1 MALEFVIS
9 IDELAITM
17 YTNIPDKNL
26 KKIKF
31 QKSMLHFSEE
41 NEDKENSTLLNDLPY
56 FTGDIAYPHGDLEKM
71 TYMER
76 IEFFFNKDTFTKTLE
91 PYYQKQISNITK
103 SNEIASQ
110 NIISTILLIF
120 PTRFPVINNVH
131 LSINKIKQ
139 IDSAIPFQFN
149 PFGTFYFSHLNLQ
162 GKTYTFKKLTWLNDI
177 INNPVYQ
184 EILIEYNRFVPK
196 LNAIVI
202 EREEKIN
209 KTLEEIKIV
218 AKEIIVTLLEE
229 KIVTKEKQQGR
240 AAPMV
245 EKNKITY
252 NFLKENILLNSDTF
266 KDDNKML
273 ENITNID
280 TESINLSKD
289 IYNSWNSLSENSY
302 TGLKGNYYETNWQI
316 INKINPSDKT
326 KKTIKEKIQNLRKL
340 FDTLGEN
347 IDNLKNLT
355 KVFQEKFDN
364 NSIQGLPKEFQD
376 DYRNFN
382 YTTLNKFR
390 RPIRASSNFF
400 LQEVL
405 DPKENQDVIEFY
417 DFLKHAYTSFI
428 ENKVFNTETIEK
440 IDIGVITVNP
450 GIKGQSKKE
459 VSLMCEFIEGELN
472 AGNMLKLYCPIYDDI
487 LGNKFPNL
495 VDDLTSNN
503 ESAFWRV
510 DYSEPMF
517 SIDSNESQKAS
528 DEQFKSIDLAVKKEQ
543 MNKELPPNM
552 DISLKNKNL
561 SQNAVSKFQTN
572 VVMPNKILIEEKL
585 NNIKK
590 IKPTF
595 VVMANTLHT
604 FLQEKDTTL
613 VPLINDFTSKTSKT
627 KNLLL
632 SLNSKVGE
640 YNASIS
646 NRELLIK
653 ENKYV
658 SETEKAQH
666 ESETAILKLMI
677 QVLEIMVKL
686 EQNKP
691 EATLTGGTKNKT
703 KKKVRFNINKYNKTV
718 KK

>member
-17 YTNIPDKNL
+17 YTNIPDENL

-41 NEDKENSTLLNDLPY
+41 NEDKENNTLLNDLPY
-56 FTGDIAYPHGDLEKM
+56 FTGDIAYPHIELEKM

-76 IEFFFNKDTFTKTLE
+76 IEFFFNKENFTKTLE
-91 PYYQKQISNITK
+91 PYYQKQISNINK

-139 IDSAIPFQFN
+139 IDSVIPFQFN

-196 LNAIVI
+196 LNAII
-202 EREEKIN
+202 DER
-209 KTLEEIKIV
+209 
-218 AKEIIVTLLEE
+218 E
-229 KIVTKEKQQGR
+229 KIV
-240 AAPMV
+240 
-245 EKNKITY
+245 N
-252 NFLKENILLNSDTF
+252 
-266 KDDNKML
+266 
-273 ENITNID
+273 
-280 TESINLSKD
+280 
-289 IYNSWNSLSENSY
+289 
-302 TGLKGNYYETNWQI
+302 
-316 INKINPSDKT
+316 
-326 KKTIKEKIQNLRKL
+326 KTIKEIKKVAQEIIIAFLKSKIDADKNPNVKMVAKNKDTYTFLKESILLNTEDFNGDETLVLENIEKADLASIKLDKSIYEIWQDIPQNVEDALKGNHYKETNWKIVPNKSPSKETIDIIKKSIEKLQEL
-340 FDTLGEN
+340 FDTLGKNIEN
-347 IDNLKNLT
+347 LDNLT
-355 KVFQEKFDN
+355 KIFKQQFKANVID
-364 NSIQGLPKEFQD
+364 GLPKNFQD

-400 LQEVL
+400 LQEIL
-405 DPKENQDVIEFY
+405 DPKENQDVIDFY
-417 DFLKHAYTSFI
+417 NFLNHAYTSFI
-428 ENKVFNTETIEK
+428 ENTTFDAETIDK
-440 IDIGVITVNP
+440 MDIGVITVNP
-450 GIKGQSKKE
+450 GVKGQSKKE
-459 VSLMCEFIEGELN
+459 ISLMCEFIEGELN
-472 AGNMLKLYCPIYDDI
+472 SGNMLKLYCPIYDDT

-495 VDDLTSNN
+495 LDSLSSSTEN
-503 ESAFWRV
+503 AFWRV

-517 SIDSNESQKAS
+517 SIDSNESQTVS
-528 DEQFKSIDLAVKKEQ
+528 DEQFKSIDLANKKEE
-543 MNKELPPNM
+543 MNKEIPPNM
-552 DISLKNKNL
+552 ETSLKNKKL
-561 SQNAVSKFQTN
+561 SQVAMSNFQST
-572 VVMPNKILIEEKL
+572 VVMPNKNDIEEKL

-604 FLQEKDTTL
+604 FLQDKDSTL
-613 VPLINDFTSKTSKT
+613 VPLINEFTSKTSKN

-640 YNASIS
+640 YNTSIS

-658 SETEKAQH
+658 SETEKTQH

-703 KKKVRFNINKYNKTV
+703 KKKVRFNLNKYNKTV

>member
-17 YTNIPDKNL
+17 YTNIPDENL

-41 NEDKENSTLLNDLPY
+41 NEDKENNTLLNDLPY
-56 FTGDIAYPHGDLEKM
+56 FTGDIAYPHTDLEKM

-91 PYYQKQISNITK
+91 PYYQKQISNINT

-209 KTLEEIKIV
+209 KTLEEIKKVAQEIIIAFLKSKIDADKRPSVKMV
-218 AKEIIVTLLEE
+218 AK
-229 KIVTKEKQQGR
+229 
-240 AAPMV
+240 
-245 EKNKITY
+245 NKDTY
-252 NFLKENILLNSDTF
+252 TFLKESILLNTEDFNGDEAS
-266 KDDNKML
+266 ML
-273 ENITNID
+273 ENIEKADLASIKLHKSIYETWQNIPQK
-280 TESINLSKD
+280 I
-289 IYNSWNSLSENSY
+289 ENA
-302 TGLKGNYYETNWQI
+302 LKGDHYKETTWKIVPNKSPSKETIDI
-316 INKINPSDKT
+316 I
-326 KKTIKEKIQNLRKL
+326 KKGIEKLQDL
-340 FDTLGEN
+340 FDTLREN

-405 DPKENQDVIEFY
+405 DPKENQDVIDFY

-428 ENKVFNTETIEK
+428 ENKVFNTDTIEK

-517 SIDSNESQKAS
+517 SINSNESQTVS
-528 DEQFKSIDLAVKKEQ
+528 EEQFKSIDLAVKKEQ

-552 DISLKNKNL
+552 DISLKNKKL
-561 SQNAVSKFQTN
+561 SQVAISNFQST
-572 VVMPNKILIEEKL
+572 VVMPNKNDIEEKL

-595 VVMANTLHT
+595 VVMANTVHT
-604 FLQEKDTTL
+604 FLQDKDTTL
-613 VPLINDFTSKTSKT
+613 VPLITDFTAKTSKN

-666 ESETAILKLMI
+666 ESETAMLKLMI

-691 EATLTGGTKNKT
+691 EATLMGGIKNKT
-703 KKKVRFNINKYNKTV
+703 KKKLRFNLNKYNKTV

>member
-17 YTNIPDKNL
+17 YTNIPDENL

-41 NEDKENSTLLNDLPY
+41 NEDKENNTLLNDLPY
-56 FTGDIAYPHGDLEKM
+56 FTGDIAYPHSDLEKM

-76 IEFFFNKDTFTKTLE
+76 IEFFFNKEIFTKTLE
-91 PYYQKQISNITK
+91 PYYQKQISNINK

-139 IDSAIPFQFN
+139 IDSIIPFQFN

-196 LNAIVI
+196 LNAII
-202 EREEKIN
+202 DER
-209 KTLEEIKIV
+209 
-218 AKEIIVTLLEE
+218 E
-229 KIVTKEKQQGR
+229 KIVNKTIKEIKKVAQEIII
-240 AAPMV
+240 AFLKSKIDANKNPNVKMV
-245 EKNKITY
+245 GKNKDTY
-252 NFLKENILLNSDTF
+252 TFLKESILLNTEDFNGDEAS
-266 KDDNKML
+266 ML
-273 ENITNID
+273 ENIEKADLASIKLDKSIYETWQDIPQNIED
-280 TESINLSKD
+280 A
-289 IYNSWNSLSENSY
+289 
-302 TGLKGNYYETNWQI
+302 LKGNHYKETSWKIVPNKSPSKETIDI
-316 INKINPSDKT
+316 I
-326 KKTIKEKIQNLRKL
+326 KKSIEKLQEL
-340 FDTLGEN
+340 FDTLGKNIEN
-347 IDNLKNLT
+347 LDNLT
-355 KVFQEKFDN
+355 KIFKQQFKANVID
-364 NSIQGLPKEFQD
+364 GLPKNFQD

-400 LQEVL
+400 LQEIL
-405 DPKENQDVIEFY
+405 DPKENQDVIDFY
-417 DFLKHAYTSFI
+417 NFLNHAYTSFI
-428 ENKVFNTETIEK
+428 ENTTFDAETIDK
-440 IDIGVITVNP
+440 MDIGVITVNP
-450 GIKGQSKKE
+450 GVKGQSKKE
-459 VSLMCEFIEGELN
+459 ISLMCEFMEGELN
-472 AGNMLKLYCPIYDDI
+472 GGNMLKLYCPIYDDT

-495 VDDLTSNN
+495 LDSLSSNKEN
-503 ESAFWRV
+503 AFWRV

-517 SIDSNESQKAS
+517 SIDSNESQTVS
-528 DEQFKSIDLAVKKEQ
+528 DEQFKSIDLANKKEE
-543 MNKELPPNM
+543 MNKEIPPNM
-552 DISLKNKNL
+552 ETSLKNKKL
-561 SQNAVSKFQTN
+561 SQVAMSKFQST
-572 VVMPNKILIEEKL
+572 VVMPNKNDIEEKL

-604 FLQEKDTTL
+604 FLQDKDSTL
-613 VPLINDFTSKTSKT
+613 VPLINEFTSKTSKN

-658 SETEKAQH
+658 SETEKTQH
-666 ESETAILKLMI
+666 ESETAIIKLMI

-703 KKKVRFNINKYNKTV
+703 KKKVNFKINKYNRTV

>member
-1 MALEFVIS
+1 
-9 IDELAITM
+9 
-17 YTNIPDKNL
+17 
-26 KKIKF
+26 
-31 QKSMLHFSEE
+31 MLHFSEE
-41 NEDKENSTLLNDLPY
+41 NEDKENNTLLNDLPY
-56 FTGDIAYPHGDLEKM
+56 FTGDIAYPHTDLEKM

-91 PYYQKQISNITK
+91 PYYQKQISNINT

-209 KTLEEIKIV
+209 KTLEEIKKVAQEIIIAFLKSKIDADKRPSVKMV
-218 AKEIIVTLLEE
+218 AK
-229 KIVTKEKQQGR
+229 
-240 AAPMV
+240 
-245 EKNKITY
+245 NKDTY
-252 NFLKENILLNSDTF
+252 TFLKESILLNTEDFNGDEAS
-266 KDDNKML
+266 ML
-273 ENITNID
+273 ENIEKADLASIKLHKSIYETWQNIPQK
-280 TESINLSKD
+280 I
-289 IYNSWNSLSENSY
+289 ENA
-302 TGLKGNYYETNWQI
+302 LKGDHYKETTWKIVPNKSPSKETIDI
-316 INKINPSDKT
+316 I
-326 KKTIKEKIQNLRKL
+326 KKGIEKLQDL
-340 FDTLGEN
+340 FDTLREN

-405 DPKENQDVIEFY
+405 DPKENQDVIDFY

-428 ENKVFNTETIEK
+428 ENKVFNTDTIEK

-495 VDDLTSNN
+495 LDDLTSNN

-517 SIDSNESQKAS
+517 SINSNESQTVS
-528 DEQFKSIDLAVKKEQ
+528 EEQFKSIDLAVKKEQ

-552 DISLKNKNL
+552 DISLKNKKL
-561 SQNAVSKFQTN
+561 SQVAISNFQST
-572 VVMPNKILIEEKL
+572 VVMPNKNDIEEKL

-595 VVMANTLHT
+595 VVMANTVHT
-604 FLQEKDTTL
+604 FLQDKDTTL
-613 VPLINDFTSKTSKT
+613 VPLITDFTAKTSKN

-666 ESETAILKLMI
+666 ESETAMLKLMI

-691 EATLTGGTKNKT
+691 EATLMGGIKNKT
-703 KKKVRFNINKYNKTV
+703 KKKLRFNLNKYNKTV

>member
-17 YTNIPDKNL
+17 YTNIPDENL

-41 NEDKENSTLLNDLPY
+41 NEDKENNTLLNDLPY
-56 FTGDIAYPHGDLEKM
+56 FTGDIAYPHTDLEKM

-91 PYYQKQISNITK
+91 PYYQKQISNINT

-209 KTLEEIKIV
+209 KTLEEIKKVAQEIIIAFLKSKIDADKRPSVKMV
-218 AKEIIVTLLEE
+218 AK
-229 KIVTKEKQQGR
+229 
-240 AAPMV
+240 
-245 EKNKITY
+245 NKDTY
-252 NFLKENILLNSDTF
+252 TFLKESILLNTEDFNGDEAS
-266 KDDNKML
+266 ML
-273 ENITNID
+273 ENIEKADLASIKLHKSIYETWQNIPQK
-280 TESINLSKD
+280 I
-289 IYNSWNSLSENSY
+289 ENA
-302 TGLKGNYYETNWQI
+302 LKGDHYKETTWKIVPNKSPSKETIDI
-316 INKINPSDKT
+316 I
-326 KKTIKEKIQNLRKL
+326 KKGIEKLQDL
-340 FDTLGEN
+340 FDTLREN

-405 DPKENQDVIEFY
+405 DPKENQDVIDFY

-428 ENKVFNTETIEK
+428 ENKVFNTDTIEK

-495 VDDLTSNN
+495 LDDLTSNN

-517 SIDSNESQKAS
+517 SINSNESQTVS
-528 DEQFKSIDLAVKKEQ
+528 EEQFKSIDLAVKKEQ

-552 DISLKNKNL
+552 DISLKNKKL
-561 SQNAVSKFQTN
+561 SQVAISNFQST
-572 VVMPNKILIEEKL
+572 VVMPNKNDIEEKL

-595 VVMANTLHT
+595 VVMANTVHT
-604 FLQEKDTTL
+604 FLQDKDTTL
-613 VPLINDFTSKTSKT
+613 VPLITDFTAKTSKN

-666 ESETAILKLMI
+666 ESETAMLKLMI

-691 EATLTGGTKNKT
+691 EATLMGGIKNKT
-703 KKKVRFNINKYNKTV
+703 KKKLRFNLNKYNKTV